1 MFSFPLLYLQEGP
14 PLSLT
19 LTLACFCGLFLLVIG
34 VVVLGIL
41 VRRENAGI
49 LDEKKD
55 KEL

>member
-1 MFSFPLLYLQEGP
+1 MFSFPLFYFQEGP

-19 LTLACFCGLFLLVIG
+19 LILAGFCVLFLLVIG
-34 VVVLGIL
+34 VVVLGIF
-41 VRRENAGI
+41 VRRENAGS